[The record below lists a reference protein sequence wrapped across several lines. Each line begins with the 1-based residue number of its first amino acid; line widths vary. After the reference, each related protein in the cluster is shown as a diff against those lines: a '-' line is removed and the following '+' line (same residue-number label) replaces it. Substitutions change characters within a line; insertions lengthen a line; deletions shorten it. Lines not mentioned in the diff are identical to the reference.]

1 MRCKSTE
8 VDVGALYFVVLY
20 SPSGPYLYVFVSI
33 CFVKLCLDFSWLG
46 ALILTFLRALVSVA
60 MPRCLIFAFR
70 FSTLP
75 CLALPCLAL
84 PCLALPCLALPYL
97 TLPCLAVSL
106 LVCWLVGVEF
116 SLSAVPL
123 LNLSSVAQQCLFVF
137 ACLSCVLQQQ
147 FRRCSCCCHRVAVAA
162 AVVCVVAIGTPAP
175 AVAFLVTAIN
185 GQLASSSLIT
195 RTEKMLRIVKTPA

>member
-1 MRCKSTE
+1 MYHPGGQGRTLPIVNVALDGTIRECFDPSLLELPKQHTGIFHTIFKNLGPPIHGCSSKGAMTQCMDTVPKGLRMRCKSTE

-75 CLALPCLAL
+75 CLALPCLT
-84 PCLALPCLALPYL
+84 LPYL
-97 TLPCLAVSL
+97 ASPFLCWFVG
-106 LVCWLVGVEF
+106 WLV
-116 SLSAVPL
+116 
-123 LNLSSVAQQCLFVF
+123 
-137 ACLSCVLQQQ
+137 
-147 FRRCSCCCHRVAVAA
+147 
-162 AVVCVVAIGTPAP
+162 
-175 AVAFLVTAIN
+175 
-185 GQLASSSLIT
+185 
-195 RTEKMLRIVKTPA
+195 